1 MVLYLYLNYIYYSIF
16 TYMKVLL
23 VSIKNKKRKKLMSIR
38 SPQNF
43 ITNNLLYL
51 FKEYNLISFIISV
64 N

>member
-1 MVLYLYLNYIYYSIF
+1 MVLHLYLNYIYYSIF